1 MAFCLSFF
9 TTNDSLKAKLVLLSL
24 KLPYCNQVPFKINYI
39 GHRFA
44 QFQFYIAHKFSQN
57 QNN

>member
-1 MAFCLSFF
+1 MAFCLNFF

-44 QFQFYIAHKFSQN
+44 QFQFYIAH
-57 QNN
+57 